1 MAHPDAAFAGKPQQQ
16 FEVDKLSRAALAACT
31 STTLHVAPGRLQGIV
46 FALVCSATAIH
57 YSRFVAAQLGQWQL
71 ETSCQCIKPPKE
83 HSKQSPSSHATALYM
98 CPGCHCLCDGYSIG
112 YRIYTNASVHID
124 HATPKA
130 DHFPCLSQLYAD
142 VVLVGAFSNA
152 ATLSAVLSGA
162 VSLSNRARLVQV
174 CLMVMGS
181 MVALLPCMPA
191 RTSPSGCQLT
201 ATLHPR
207 IPKGA
212 SRPWRVCAVR
222 SSEALHG
229 RSCAALMPAAVV

>member
-1 MAHPDAAFAGKPQQQ
+1 MEPFFDLSTEVAIRPSFCWNSHQDTWQTGGVWSQFDSGLKSCQDDVYACTNFMAHPDAAFAGKPQQE
-16 FEVDKLSRAALAACT
+16 FEADKLNRAALAART
-31 STTLHVAPGRLQGIV
+31 STTLHVAPGHLQGIV
-46 FALVCSATAIH
+46 L
-57 YSRFVAAQLGQWQL
+57 
-71 ETSCQCIKPPKE
+71 
-83 HSKQSPSSHATALYM
+83 
-98 CPGCHCLCDGYSIG
+98 
-112 YRIYTNASVHID
+112 HID
-124 HATPKA
+124 HATPEA
-130 DHFPCLSQLYAD
+130 DHFLCLSQLCAD

-152 ATLSAVLSGA
+152 ASLSAVLSGA

-181 MVALLPCMPA
+181 MVALLPCTPA

-201 ATLHPR
+201 ATPHPR

-212 SRPWRVCAVR
+212 SRPWRVCAVK